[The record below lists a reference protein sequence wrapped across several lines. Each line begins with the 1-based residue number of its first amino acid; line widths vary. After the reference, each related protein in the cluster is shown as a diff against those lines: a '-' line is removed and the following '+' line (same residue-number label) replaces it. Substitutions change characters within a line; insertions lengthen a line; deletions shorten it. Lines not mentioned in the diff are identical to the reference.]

1 MNGRDDTAAFLPL
14 DFKIGGQNKDGWPTV
29 GQYLTRD
36 HARYVYKKAETG
48 ESINTEMVQQDI
60 DQEKQLSKLD
70 NDSGKE
76 SPYRELLTKICSYYT
91 KNTSGKWTI
100 H

>member
-1 MNGRDDTAAFLPL
+1 MNGMDDTVTFLPL
-14 DFKIGGQNKDGWPTV
+14 DFKIGRQNKDGCPTV

-36 HARYVYKKAETG
+36 QARYVYKKAEAG
-48 ESINTEMVQQDI
+48 ESINTDMVQQDI

-76 SPYRELLTKICSYYT
+76 NPYRELVINNAEK
-91 KNTSGKWTI
+91 
-100 H
+100 